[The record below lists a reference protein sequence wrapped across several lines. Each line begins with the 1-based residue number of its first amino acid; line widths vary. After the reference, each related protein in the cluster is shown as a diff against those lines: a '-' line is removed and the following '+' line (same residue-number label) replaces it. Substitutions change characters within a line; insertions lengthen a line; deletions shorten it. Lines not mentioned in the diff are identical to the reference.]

1 MTPTDNDLLIS
12 TPDIGKEVSFAPAL
26 KNEAA
31 TLKRAAREGM
41 YYPMLAI
48 KHLNALSTGL
58 SGKRNVFIPNI
69 NDFKTNSLQQV
80 VVYVPGIEA
89 TVERRPNDSLVVT
102 QLKLS
107 DEYTSIERGSQVK
120 PGVYQVRK
128 ERGKVKL
135 TYKVNGRITPKDDRN
150 VVVADTQHGSPEEA
164 ATSAAEKLSDMFSSD
179 AALKCNFDLFYSP
192 VGSRLGGMRNYN
204 PNIITEGHA
213 FAGLLADSVEKSK
226 KQAGVVWASEL
237 GGSVVLTQALQTLA
251 RKGPV
256 IENRMFEGQNHI
268 VKMYMPTTDPT
279 PTLAATT
286 QLGML
291 ADKNLAK
298 GNGNYKASISSMMTN
313 ASRAADKSDHYSWND
328 YGKDMSNG
336 TMVAAGAVGALALG
350 TSAVISSPA
359 VVTVGAVA
367 STIGAAQVGYN
378 ALKSYFKRG

>member
-107 DEYTSIERGSQVK
+107 DEYKTIERGSQVK

-128 ERGKVKL
+128 DGDRVKL
-135 TYKVNGRITPKDDRN
+135 TYKNNGRITPNDNRN
-150 VVVADTQHGSPEEA
+150 VVVADTENESPIAA
-164 ATSAAEKLSDMFSSD
+164 ATSATEKLSDMFSSD
-179 AALKCNFDLFYSP
+179 TALRCDFDLFYSP

-213 FAGLLADSVEKSK
+213 FSGLLADAIEKSK
-226 KQAGVVWASEL
+226 KQTGIVWASEL

-251 RKGPV
+251 SKGPV
-256 IENRMFEGQNHI
+256 SEHKMFNKQNHI
-268 VKMYMPTTDPT
+268 VKMYLPTTDPT
-279 PTLAATT
+279 PTLAAVNK
-286 QLGML
+286 LGML

-298 GNGNYKASISSMMTN
+298 GNGNIKASISSMMTN
-313 ASRAADKSDHYSWND
+313 AKRVTDKSDHYSLSD

-336 TMVAAGAVGALALG
+336 TMVAAGATGALALG
-350 TSAVISSPA
+350 ASTVISAPA
-359 VVTVGAVA
+359 LMTVGTAA
-367 STIGAAQVGYN
+367 STIGALQFGYN
-378 ALKSYFKRG
+378 TVKSYFKRG